1 MSGYEPWNFYSSTPG
16 MSYPYFINDGFV
28 SSQQQQPPQA
38 LEPPYFDTY
47 IAYITQPSTSIIQQ
61 PQLYPPHQVVDQGIH
76 QRTVFPPRVTQE
88 LHEISKVPSGWACI
102 CGRRFSRQ
110 DRARAHVAR
119 ETQVYQYPCE
129 GSKGHSKWCAALL
142 HKIRPYSDLA
152 ILAPSLLFP
161 SRQGERIITGRRT
174 LVPTGM
180 WTKMPH
186 SSPWLTLEPSGK
198 VILKRNLLRHRKGC
212 HPRH

>member
-1 MSGYEPWNFYSSTPG
+1 

-129 GSKGHSKWCAALL
+129 GSKGHSKCP
-142 HKIRPYSDLA
+142 KSFV
-152 ILAPSLLFP
+152 SL
-161 SRQGERIITGRRT
+161 EARRAHYNRET
-174 LVPTGM
+174 DTC
-180 WTKMPH
+180 
-186 SSPWLTLEPSGK
+186 SNCGK